1 MAMNASAQS
10 LVGMITNAGTRFV
23 VPVFQRPYCWERGH
37 CEQLWEDILA
47 VGRRGEGRHFTGAI
61 VWVQDGVMPASGVT
75 PLLLVDGQ
83 QRIATVTLLL
93 VALAEYARDHAHAGL
108 RFSQE
113 ELLSAG
119 YLVNRWKKGDD
130 RYKLTLSQGD
140 CETLKSILDHLEDPG
155 KPIGGKS
162 ERLLDSLAFFRERL
176 AGLED
181 PNAVWD
187 GVQRLE
193 VVSISLDAGQDNP
206 QMIFESMNATGKE
219 LSPSDLA
226 RNFVLMCLPT
236 REQEEL
242 YRSHWRVIEER
253 IGPDPGGDVFKAF
266 LRGYLMVLYAP
277 KVPPERDVYPMFKR
291 HVIQH
296 GYDQSDRVRGLLDE
310 LKKFADYHAAINSQ
324 RVNNPRLKVAF
335 KDLAELRTTTLH
347 PMLMALCR
355 DFAEKAFSVE
365 DFESML
371 RTLESYIFRRIVCK
385 ASAAGMP
392 AFMSSLI
399 ARLDKVKAAGEDYR
413 KAFEACLAAE
423 KDTARRF
430 PDDGEFAQ
438 SLSKRNAYR
447 LKTAFYMLSQLEN
460 QQRPK
465 DPLDFSTGAYT
476 IEHIM
481 PRNALRNW
489 KWKNALD
496 GIERKEFRQLVNNVG
511 NLTLTAYNAELSDGS
526 FEEKLARKTGGY
538 RNAHLALS
546 RSLADEGKW
555 TRDEIAKR
563 AEWLVGLAL
572 ERWPALRASSGQ
584 APWHLEPIGK
594 VTRTHPKASL
604 SFMLEEGLLSDG
616 DILYPGDRQCRVR
629 GRVVAPESIVL
640 SNGETFDNPTSAAQ
654 RALRLDG
661 RAVVDDGWKFWRRD
675 LDGPSIG
682 EIREK
687 HLESFH
693 DTFWSGFR
701 CYASEH
707 HDFSDTFPIQ
717 SKLAA
722 HTNTSV
728 NFELPGNGIELF
740 IVIRK
745 IVQSIS
751 VGVSCQSWETYQRL
765 VDHKTEIRARLLAIG
780 GKVFW
785 EKQGT
790 LKTQW
795 HLSLWQRVNW
805 NTKNSSPLYKWI
817 ADTMLALRDIV
828 LEFGN

>member
-23 VPVFQRPYCWERGH
+23 VPVFQRPYCWEREH

-93 VALAEYARDHAHAGL
+93 VALAEYAREHARAGL
-108 RFSQE
+108 SFSQE

-155 KPIGGKS
+155 KPIVGKS
-162 ERLLDSLAFFRERL
+162 ERLLDSLLFFRERL
-176 AGLED
+176 TGLDD

-253 IGPDPGGDVFKAF
+253 IGPDPSGEVFKAF

-277 KVPPERDVYPMFKR
+277 KVPAERDVYPMFKR

-296 GYDQSDRVRGLLDE
+296 GYDQPDRVRGLLDE
-310 LKKFADYHAAINSQ
+310 LKKFADYHAAITGQ
-324 RVNNPRLKVAF
+324 RVNNPCLKAAF
-335 KDLAELRTTTLH
+335 RDLAELRSTTLH
-347 PMLMALCR
+347 PMLMSLCR
-355 DFAEKAFSVE
+355 DFAEGTFGIE
-365 DFESML
+365 DFEAML

-392 AFMSSLI
+392 AFLSSLI
-399 ARLDKVKAAGEDYR
+399 ARLDKAKTAGEDYR

-423 KDTARRF
+423 QDTVRRF
-430 PDDGEFAQ
+430 PDNGEFTQ
-438 SLSKRNAYR
+438 NLYKRNSYR
-447 LKTAFYMLSQLEN
+447 LKTAFYMLSELEN

-489 KWKNALD
+489 KWKDALA
-496 GIERKEFRQLVNNVG
+496 GIGRKEFRQLVNNIG

-526 FEEKLARKTGGY
+526 FEEKLSRKTGGY

-546 RSLADEGKW
+546 RPLADKEKW

-563 AEWLVGLAL
+563 ADWLVGLAL
-572 ERWPALRASSGQ
+572 KRWPALLASSGQ
-584 APWHLEPIGK
+584 APWNPEPVGK
-594 VTRTHPKASL
+594 APRANPKVSL

-629 GRVVAPESIVL
+629 ATVVAPETLVL

-654 RALRLDG
+654 RALQLDG

-701 CYASEH
+701 RYASEH
-707 HDFSDTFPIQ
+707 PDFVGTFPIQ
-717 SKLAA
+717 AKLAG
-722 HTNTSV
+722 HINTTL
-728 NFELPGNGIELF
+728 NFELSGNGIELF
-740 IVIRK
+740 IVLRK

-751 VGVSCQSWETYQRL
+751 VGVSCQSRETYQRL
-765 VDHKTEIRARLLAIG
+765 VEHKSEIRARLLAIG

-785 EKQGT
+785 DKEGPHKVH
-790 LKTQW
+790 W
-795 HLSLWQRVNW
+795 NLSIWRRVNW
-805 NTKNSSPLYKWI
+805 KKNFSTYYKWI
-817 ADTMLALRDIV
+817 ADAMIALRDIA